1 MNDEL
6 LIYLKE
12 RIERI
17 DRKVDKLL
25 EWKHKTEGK
34 VIVASLF
41 LTLIIQGVY
50 LFLKEKV

>member
-41 LTLIIQGVY
+41 LTLIIQGIFY
-50 LFLKEKV
+50 LLKDRL